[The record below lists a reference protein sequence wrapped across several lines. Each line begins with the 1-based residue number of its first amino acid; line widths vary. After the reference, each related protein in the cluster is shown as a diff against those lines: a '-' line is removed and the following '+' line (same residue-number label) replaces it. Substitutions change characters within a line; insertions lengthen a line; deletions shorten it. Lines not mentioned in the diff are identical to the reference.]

1 MVRVD
6 EEEEEER
13 CKKRTE
19 KNARRQHLLVAIF
32 TKSVRHFQ
40 NDETRDRH
48 SKLVW
53 RNVTNNCGAGLPIF
67 LIHDLGVKED
77 VTTYL
82 ILRHNDDNLRL
93 LGFNLFFQFFHR
105 YVPFVLLFTNQHI

>member
-1 MVRVD
+1 MMVRVD
-6 EEEEEER
+6 EEEEEEER

-48 SKLVW
+48 SKLV
-53 RNVTNNCGAGLPIF
+53 
-67 LIHDLGVKED
+67 
-77 VTTYL
+77 
-82 ILRHNDDNLRL
+82 
-93 LGFNLFFQFFHR
+93 
-105 YVPFVLLFTNQHI
+105 